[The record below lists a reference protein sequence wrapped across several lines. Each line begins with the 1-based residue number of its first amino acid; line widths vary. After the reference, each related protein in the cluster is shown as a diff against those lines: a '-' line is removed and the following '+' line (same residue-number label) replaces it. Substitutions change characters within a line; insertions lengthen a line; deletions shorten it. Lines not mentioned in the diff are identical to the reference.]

1 MISFFCPKEK
11 INLNDL
17 IKEYNSFSEFAADED
32 LYESIYEVVN
42 PPREGGE
49 EEEDD
54 EDDDEDVF
62 SESDFDEILEE
73 IEGEERMQQQQR
85 LHLQQQQQQQH
96 LLQAGAEP
104 KVRFGIAQ
112 IGLFSF
118 LLRAICSLR
127 KKPLLLRFAPLFLLP
142 SAGLFWLC
150 GN

>member
-118 LLRAICSLR
+118 SPRAICSLR
-127 KKPLLLRFAPLFLLP
+127 KKPLLLRFAPLFLL
-142 SAGLFWLC
+142 L
-150 GN
+150 